1 MNSFIATR
9 QGIRLSQILPNSKI
23 FGAEDIFVQSCCGHW
38 RDCEA
43 NDIFVAIIGADD
55 DGHDFAKEA
64 IKKGATAIVTE
75 RLLSVDR
82 PQCIVPDSRVAYGKI
97 CQALA
102 GVPSHHL
109 KTIGVSGS
117 DGKTVT
123 CHLIDQVLRLT
134 GKRSG
139 LSSSIEV
146 AMGSGR
152 KGTPSSEL
160 NSAMLADRLAQMAIA
175 KCDHAVLEISSVSLA
190 QRTLDGVAFD
200 IAVLT
205 NLRGSSLNF
214 HGSLENYRRAQL
226 RLLQHLKP
234 GGVAIVN
241 ADDPNTHFLLPSLKQ
256 PVFTIGIKQDAQLKA
271 QVIERTP
278 NQQTF
283 LISAGIETIA
293 VRSKILGDHHIYNC
307 LAAAAVGLMLNIDL
321 ASIGQALSDGPN
333 IPGRLER
340 VVCGQELGVWI
351 DAARSP
357 HQLATALRSVQQAVS
372 GKVWCVFGGHEQ
384 QTAEERKQLGEILER
399 AADRVVLTSEQ
410 AFPAAD
416 YRVYHEFLDG
426 CDHPGDIRLVPNRFR
441 AIEWALSTAR
451 PDDGVLI
458 CGCGDRPFAFVGD
471 DRWGIRDRDVCESWL
486 YDRASLNPTEFKESK
501 ESKATQAG
509 NQPVSY
515 PIDDYR

>member
-1 MNSFIATR
+1 VNSIIATR

-38 RDCEA
+38 QDCES

-55 DGHDFAKEA
+55 DGHDFAQEA
-64 IKKGATAIVTE
+64 IRRGATAIVTE

-123 CHLIDQVLRLT
+123 CHLIERVLRRA

-146 AMGSGR
+146 TMGSGR
-152 KGTPSSEL
+152 KGTPTSEM

-175 KCDHAVLEISSVSLA
+175 GCDHAVLEISSVSLA
-190 QRTLDGVAFD
+190 QRTLDGVTFD

-205 NLRGSSLNF
+205 NLRRSSLEF

-226 RLLQHLKP
+226 RLLKHLKTK
-234 GGVAIVN
+234 GVAILN
-241 ADDPNTHFLLPSLKQ
+241 ADDPNTHFLLPQLKQ

-271 QVIERTP
+271 QVLERTA
-278 NQQTF
+278 NDQTF
-283 LISAGIETIA
+283 LISAGIETI
-293 VRSKILGDHHIYNC
+293 VVCSKILGDHHIYNC
-307 LAAAAVGLMLNIDL
+307 LAATAVGLLLEIDL
-321 ASIGQALSDGPN
+321 PSIGQALSDVQA

-340 VVCGQELGVWI
+340 VVCGQEFGVWI
-351 DAARSP
+351 DSARTP
-357 HQLATALRSVQQAVS
+357 HQLATALRSVQQSVR
-372 GKVWCVFGGHEQ
+372 GRIWCVLGGHEQ
-384 QTAEERKQLGEILER
+384 QTAEERKQIGEILER

-416 YRVYHEFLDG
+416 YQAYHEFLDG
-426 CDHPGDIRLVPNRFR
+426 CDQPGEVRLIPNRFR
-441 AIEWALSTAR
+441 AIEWALSNAH
-451 PDDGVLI
+451 PEDAVLI

-486 YDRASLNPTEFKESK
+486 YDEVSLLPIEANPAPQGDT
-501 ESKATQAG
+501 ACT
-509 NQPVSY
+509 Y
-515 PIDDYR
+515 RIDDYR